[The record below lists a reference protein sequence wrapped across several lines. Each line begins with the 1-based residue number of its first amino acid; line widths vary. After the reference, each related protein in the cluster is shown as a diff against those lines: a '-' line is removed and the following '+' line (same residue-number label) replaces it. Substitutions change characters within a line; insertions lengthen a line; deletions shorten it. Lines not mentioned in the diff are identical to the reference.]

1 MSESK
6 KILLNGRKVREVKRE
21 GEEGEETVLQ
31 CSMVVSKIKLG
42 SVRWRARTSK
52 ANGNKKIIRNC
63 PIYSK
68 VLSITAK
75 ESRTELDQRGA
86 VNGVSHMGLRPA
98 QGSVDLLRGR
108 RVERSAYVR

>member
-1 MSESK
+1 MESK
-6 KILLNGRKVREVKRE
+6 NVR
-21 GEEGEETVLQ
+21 
-31 CSMVVSKIKLG
+31 
-42 SVRWRARTSK
+42 

-75 ESRTELDQRGA
+75 ESRTELDQQGA
-86 VNGVSHMGLRPA
+86 VNSASHMGLRPA